1 MANWDGQ
8 MYSYFRDVQTIKIV
22 DLDSM
27 TYGNTLPQ
35 PIGNGSSLWRL
46 NDNIC
51 QVFGIAVS
59 AQ

>member
-1 MANWDGQ
+1 MKKMANWDGQ

-35 PIGNGSSLWRL
+35 PIGNGSSL
-46 NDNIC
+46 
-51 QVFGIAVS
+51 
-59 AQ
+59 